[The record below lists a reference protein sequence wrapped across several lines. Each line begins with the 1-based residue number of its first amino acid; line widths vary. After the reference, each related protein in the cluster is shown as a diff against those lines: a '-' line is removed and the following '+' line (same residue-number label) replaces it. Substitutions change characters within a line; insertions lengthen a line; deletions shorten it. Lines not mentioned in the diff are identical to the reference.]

1 MVMMMVEIIHLR
13 AFVHVEDQNRDHS
26 DGDDG
31 DGGIDDNDDGED
43 YKRSWQVQY
52 NDHLARYDDD
62 QDEGRDCVEPQ
73 KPLHPHHDIRRNLAG
88 KCFLMKK
95 MALMRSG
102 TEKGNVKEKENL

>member
-43 YKRSWQVQY
+43 YKRS
-52 NDHLARYDDD
+52 
-62 QDEGRDCVEPQ
+62 
-73 KPLHPHHDIRRNLAG
+73 
-88 KCFLMKK
+88 
-95 MALMRSG
+95 
-102 TEKGNVKEKENL
+102 